1 MNVLF
6 FHLSIWRT
14 NLWRL
19 QRFKVRMFNCLIFQG
34 NLSWE
39 NFQLWKIRMR
49 IERLPTHFDPL
60 STNSKKWSNTLKQFV
75 SNFSTN
81 CLSVFDHFV
90 KLALKGSNNR
100 IIYIFWFSNCD
111 HTDSFHISSLLKI
124 IQILTFRFL
133 IFQLVSI
140 NLTLI
145 FLKN

>member
-60 STNSKKWSNTLKQFV
+60 STNSTKWSNTLKQFV

-90 KLALKGSNNR
+90 KLALKGSKQPNNITYFLVFKLWSR
-100 IIYIFWFSNCD
+100 IFISYIL
-111 HTDSFHISSLLKI
+111 SFKNNTNINFPLPY
-124 IQILTFRFL
+124 FP
-133 IFQLVSI
+133 VSKYK
-140 NLTLI
+140 T
-145 FLKN
+145 